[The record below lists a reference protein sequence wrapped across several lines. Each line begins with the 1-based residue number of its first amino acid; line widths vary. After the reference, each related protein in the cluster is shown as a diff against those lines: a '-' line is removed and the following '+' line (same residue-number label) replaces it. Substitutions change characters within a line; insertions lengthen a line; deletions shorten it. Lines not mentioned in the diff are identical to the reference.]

1 MCLLFIVFWSTM
13 TLTAMFI
20 EGKGKESEGILFY
33 LNSHGSQEFKVPF
46 QRTSGGLH
54 FHYSMAVAL

>member
-1 MCLLFIVFWSTM
+1 M

>member
-1 MCLLFIVFWSTM
+1 MCPLFIVF
-13 TLTAMFI
+13 LVNHDFD
-20 EGKGKESEGILFY
+20 GDVHRRKGKESEGILFY
-33 LNSHGSQEFKVPF
+33 SNSHGSQEFKVPF